1 MIVVIGDILIDE
13 YIYGTSTRLSPE
25 APVPVV
31 KFLEKER
38 KLGGAANVYNNI
50 KSLTQDVE
58 LVDITNCEMFPFA
71 KSDYPIKQRI
81 YADGHYVTRVDYEE
95 EMDNSDLYDYVK
107 QNVKDCTVVLSDYN
121 KGTLKNP
128 QRIITALKENN
139 CYIIVDP
146 KQDLEVYSGADIIKP
161 NKKEYEEYNTDI
173 DANMVVT
180 LGKEGYMIDGVVYPT
195 IEQDVYD
202 VTGAGDTFLA
212 VMAYYIDR
220 GNKLEHACRMANI
233 AAGVSVRHKGV
244 YVVQPE
250 DLNLKTIVFTNG
262 CFDILHRGHIELL
275 KASKKLGG
283 HLIVG
288 LNTDDSV
295 RRLKGKERPIN
306 NQYDRKMLL
315 ESLAF
320 VDEVVLFDEDTPYN
334 LIQKV
339 KPDIITKGGDYSVE
353 DVVGNDLA
361 DVIILPTIEN
371 FSTTDTIRR
380 IRQ

>member
-50 KSLTQDVE
+50 KSLTQDVK
-58 LVDITNCEMFPFA
+58 LVDIT

-95 EMDNSDLYDYVK
+95 EMDNSDLYDYVR
-107 QNVKDCTVVLSDYN
+107 QNVEDCTVVLSDYN

-128 QRIITALKENN
+128 QRIIRALKENN

-161 NKKEYEEYNTDI
+161 NKKEYEEYNTGI

-233 AAGVSVRHKGV
+233 AAGVSVQHKGV

-250 DLNLKTIVFTNG
+250 DLNLETVVFTNG

-275 KASKKLGG
+275 KASKRLGG

-288 LNTDDSV
+288 LNTDESV

-320 VDEVVLFDEDTPYN
+320 VDEVILFDEDTPYN

-339 KPDIITKGGDYSVE
+339 KPDIITKGGDYAVE

-361 DVIILPTIEN
+361 NVVILPTIEN